1 MKNLNLL
8 EIEETLSMY
17 EIQEIMA
24 GSCNMSQT
32 ADRFLTTAG
41 LVAGVGSFFGP
52 VGMAIF
58 GPTTIG
64 ISVIY
69 AVCAYR

>member
-17 EIQEIMA
+17 EMQEIMA

-32 ADRFLTTAG
+32 ADGF
-41 LVAGVGSFFGP
+41 
-52 VGMAIF
+52 
-58 GPTTIG
+58 
-64 ISVIY
+64 
-69 AVCAYR
+69 

>member
-1 MKNLNLL
+1 
-8 EIEETLSMY
+8 
-17 EIQEIMA
+17 
-24 GSCNMSQT
+24 MSQT